1 MLFGVQHTGE
11 TLVYVAGRKKQG
23 KSTFMRAHVIAM
35 AREGYRFVVWDS
47 TGEWTSERGILRL
60 PSTRFS
66 AIDAAHVALES
77 APCTLVV
84 DEIDRVCKPSPA
96 QLKPD
101 VFNEI
106 VQCGRHYRVGL
117 FCASRRPTKVHSD
130 IPGLADAFVFFALT
144 SPGDKRWLRE
154 QDDVSDELEG
164 EVSQLGQGEYV
175 LLRPGAPEQRV
186 EATITRG
193 KTTKAA

>member
-1 MLFGVQHTGE
+1 MYAVRVQHRGD
-11 TLVYVAGRKKQG
+11 TLVYVAGRKEQG
-23 KSTFMRAHVIAM
+23 KSTFMRAHVIAL
-35 AREGYRFVVWDS
+35 AAQGYRFVVWDS
-47 TGEWTSERGILRL
+47 TNEWASQKGILRL
-60 PSTRFS
+60 SNTDVS
-66 AIDAAHVALES
+66 AVEAAHVALEN

-106 VQCGRHYRVGL
+106 VQCGRHYRTGL

-154 QDDVSDELEG
+154 QDDVTDELED
-164 EVSQLGQGEYV
+164 EVSTLAQGEYV
-175 LLRPGAPEQRV
+175 LLRPGSPEAQ
-186 EATITRG
+186 ATITRG
-193 KTTKAA
+193 STPKAA